1 MDYKDDITL
10 PSPSQNDKAEIWE
23 EIHSPFLSQDIEV
36 IETALEGIEL
46 RLQQMLALARLSASD
61 SDVDRAALQKKIKW
75 LKGEINRIADQIEN
89 G

>member
-10 PSPSQNDKAEIWE
+10 PSPSQNDKAEIRE

>member
-10 PSPSQNDKAEIWE
+10 HSPSQNHNSEIWE